1 MKREIKSKHRVNS
14 ASPCVVPLID
24 DSVIRERI
32 ARARGEADLVF
43 VSMHWGDENTQ
54 TPNAEQKRLAKLI
67 ADCGADAVIGHHSHT
82 VQPIEWVTGESGKKT
97 LVIYSLGNFISTQLK
112 AVNMVGNIVTFD
124 IVKEENMPA
133 YLTNIVSNPTVTHYV
148 ADETVHDSQDLP
160 VRSGVEVYL
169 MEDYTQALCSA
180 HGAQLYGSFTLDTL
194 KKYITDVIPDE
205 FLPAYLKT
213 SK

>member
-1 MKREIKSKHRVNS
+1 M
-14 ASPCVVPLID
+14 
-24 DSVIRERI
+24 
-32 ARARGEADLVF
+32 
-43 VSMHWGDENTQ
+43 GD
-54 TPNAEQKRLAKLI
+54 
-67 ADCGADAVIGHHSHT
+67 
-82 VQPIEWVTGESGKKT
+82 GESGKKT

-180 HGAQLYGSFTLDTL
+180 ARRAALRKLYSRYAEKIYHRRYPRRVSARVSENVEIACRVKLFVNIFTTL
-194 KKYITDVIPDE
+194 
-205 FLPAYLKT
+205 LK
-213 SK
+213 SAEL